1 VNPHRRGRGAGLGAE
16 RGETLVEFAVAA
28 VLFMMCLFGTIEFGL
43 GVWQYNMVSNLAQ
56 EGARLASVCGP
67 TKTLT
72 NAACDVS
79 SVVQGR
85 ALGMNVTVTFPLG
98 NPSTIAPGN
107 LVAVKVAHDFGP
119 DIPLLPT
126 GTIRL
131 QSTSQM
137 IVAR

>member
-1 VNPHRRGRGAGLGAE
+1 MFSTQ

-28 VLFMMCLFGTIEFGL
+28 VLFLMCLFGTIEFGL

-56 EGARLASVCGP
+56 EGARLAAVCGP

-79 SVVQGR
+79 SYVQGR
-85 ALGMNVTVTFPLG
+85 ALGMDVTVTFPLG
-98 NPSTIAPGN
+98 NPSAIAPGS
-107 LVAVKVAHDFGP
+107 LVAVKVTHDFGP
-119 DIPLLPT
+119 HLALLPT

-131 QSTSQM
+131 QSTSHM
-137 IVAR
+137 VVAR